1 MNCKEQVID
10 HVTSGIDLAKPML
23 ARHVASGADGC
34 GAWSKADCATLGA
47 AASIDDAQ
55 RNCQ

>member
-34 GAWSKADCATLGA
+34 GAWPAADCATLGA
-47 AASIDDAQ
+47 AAIIDDAQ
-55 RNCQ
+55 RSCQ